1 MVLQGRRSSSM
12 ACEAPTALA
21 LLASHTD
28 VCNSVLECDHAALGK
43 SASTCPGWSEPA
55 QVRRLQSM
63 FGAFRRTY
71 AELLQQHP
79 SIPLELHDF
88 DRSRHGPP
96 KTLDVVLSRCHEP
109 LLPLARPLPA
119 MLPDTPW
126 RMRLIVY
133 ERCADSED
141 GTILPSL
148 DVRDSVLHLTRI
160 ALQAAPAGAFS
171 EHIRRTLGQGATA
184 QSWQAADALLF
195 IRMRLLDALSP
206 AVPVVP
212 PATTPATL
220 ATTHESVRL
229 QEELL
234 ARLHKHWEAAETVRA
249 AELAGGQ
256 RARPGKGFLE
266 VPHRKRRGQLESTG
280 AHPRA
285 GGDVEQGAT
294 APRPPYATLCA
305 ECSRRQPPPGVPPA
319 STTRQ
324 ADRSHCSC
332 RAPTCA
338 AMLPPTPRRGPRTR
352 AGVRCS

>member
-1 MVLQGRRSSSM
+1 MVLQARRSSSM

-88 DRSRHGPP
+88 YRSRHGPP

-109 LLPLARPLPA
+109 LLPLARLLPA

-195 IRMRLLDALSP
+195 IRMRLLDAHSP

-256 RARPGKGFLE
+256 RARSVSAGPLGNGGGVALDHRDQFVVDAERLGDQLGVGGLVALAGLPRADRHDHRAVRPDLE
-266 VPHRKRRGQLESTG
+266 VGPF
-280 AHPRA
+280 RA
-285 GGDVEQGAT
+285 AAAARLDIG
-294 APRPPYATLCA
+294 
-305 ECSRRQPPPGVPPA
+305 RQP
-319 STTRQ
+319 
-324 ADRSHCSC
+324 D
-332 RAPTCA
+332 AP
-338 AMLPPTPRRGPRTR
+338 
-352 AGVRCS
+352 